1 MRSTRDTSMQEMQS
15 FKQKIKDQ
23 NQRLIQL
30 SQEKAKLDAKSK
42 VKDPAAA
49 EQMQAQFTS
58 KQVWAKYLISV
69 HFKLYSFMNIIETEV
84 HISVHSN
91 LHYRLYDF
99 IIFCSKHF
107 KSLIFFKI

>member
-1 MRSTRDTSMQEMQS
+1 MTQKICDTRGNVTKVKTSIDGMRSTRDKTMQEMQAL
-15 FKQKIKDQ
+15 KQKIKDQ

-58 KQVWAKYLISV
+58 KQV
-69 HFKLYSFMNIIETEV
+69 
-84 HISVHSN
+84 
-91 LHYRLYDF
+91 
-99 IIFCSKHF
+99 
-107 KSLIFFKI
+107 